1 MNNKKNNFVIF
12 QSNIQNVKKEWIDYN
27 GHMNVAYYTLAF
39 DHSLDDFLETILEIG
54 PTFVK
59 KEKQG
64 PYSLQSNYHYLDELR
79 LGDKFF
85 SKIYIIDSDKKKVH
99 IVLEMI
105 DFKTKRQVAVCET
118 VLINVDLNIRKSLND
133 SMDIYAIIEN
143 VSDDADIISRA
154 PSEGARSQKP
164 RTIKVGF
171 TYKF

>member
-118 VLINVDLNIRKSLND
+118 LLINVDLNIRKSVNYGDHVIKKIEQYQAKCSEVKLPLQVGKNLKIIKNKLNW
-133 SMDIYAIIEN
+133 
-143 VSDDADIISRA
+143 
-154 PSEGARSQKP
+154 
-164 RTIKVGF
+164 
-171 TYKF
+171 

>member
-99 IVLEMI
+99 IVLEMM

-118 VLINVDLNIRKSLND
+118 LLINVDLNIRKSVNYGDHVIKKIEQYQAKCSEVKLPLQVGKNLK
-133 SMDIYAIIEN
+133 II
-143 VSDDADIISRA
+143 
-154 PSEGARSQKP
+154 K
-164 RTIKVGF
+164 K
-171 TYKF
+171 